1 MNKGF
6 IGKRLKLLRE
16 EVNLTQMQ
24 LAKLFNLSDAAIN
37 RYEKGINDPDTET
50 VKKLASYFNV
60 SADYLLGLTDTRSQ
74 IDLPSNAIITNDY
87 ITVPLIGVIRAGEPI
102 YAEQNILGYF
112 SLPKM
117 FVSSGEYF
125 YLKVVGD
132 SMDMEG
138 IYEDG
143 YVLVR
148 RQDEIENGEI
158 AVVIVNGDE
167 ATVKKFYKTDNQV
180 TLIPRSTNPIHQPIV
195 IDLKNTQLK
204 VIGKVVYTMNKK

>member
-1 MNKGF
+1 MFNGD
-6 IGKRLKLLRE
+6 RLKKLRE
-16 EVNLTQMQ
+16 EMKMTQIE
-24 LAKLFNLSDAAIN
+24 LGKVFNIAHSTIN
-37 RYEKGINDPDTET
+37 RYEKGLRQPDNETLINM
-50 VKKLASYFNV
+50 ANYFNV
-60 SADYLLGLTDTRSQ
+60 QTDYLLGLIDTKSKT
-74 IDLPSNAIITNDY
+74 DLPSNAIITDEY

-117 FVSSGEYF
+117 LISSGEHF
-125 YLKVVGD
+125 YLKVIGD

-148 RQDEIENGEI
+148 RQEELENGEI
-158 AVVIVNGDE
+158 AVVIVNGNE

-180 TLIPRSTNPIHQPIV
+180 TLVPRSTNPIHQPIV
-195 IDLKNTQLK
+195 IDLKKTELK

>member
-1 MNKGF
+1 METFGYRFKN
-6 IGKRLKLLRE
+6 LRKE
-16 EVNLTQMQ
+16 KKLTQEQ
-24 LAKLFNLSDAAIN
+24 LANMFFTTKATIS
-37 RYEKGINDPDTET
+37 RYESDTQLPEIESL
-50 VKKLASYFNV
+50 KKYAEFFEV
-60 SADYLLGLTDTRSQ
+60 SIDYLLARTNIRNLE
-74 IDLPSNAIITNDY
+74 LPANAIITDDY

-117 FVSSGEYF
+117 LVSSGEHF

-148 RQDEIENGEI
+148 RQEEIENGEI

-195 IDLKNTQLK
+195 IDLKKTELK